1 MTDCDLLEAVA
12 EAEEHVI
19 RWRYKTPTT
28 EPDAR
33 HCASDILMR
42 WLSICYGIEIKSSY
56 VIIRAA
62 DGLASGYDHCWKITR
77 VHDPE
82 KAIMFKLRF

>member
-1 MTDCDLLEAVA
+1 MENCDLLDAIS
-12 EAEEHVI
+12 EAEQHVI

-28 EPDAR
+28 EPDDR

-42 WLSICYGIEIKSSY
+42 WLSICYGIEIKNST
-56 VIIRAA
+56 VIMRAS
-62 DGLASGYDHCWKITR
+62 DGLVRGYDHCWKITR
-77 VHDPE
+77 VRDLE

>member
-1 MTDCDLLEAVA
+1 MDDNLLDAVA
-12 EAEEHVI
+12 EAEQHVI
-19 RWRYKTPTT
+19 RWRYKTPTHRQP
-28 EPDAR
+28 EPR

-56 VIIRAA
+56 VIIRAS
-62 DGLASGYDHCWKITR
+62 DGLASGYEHCWKITR
-77 VHDPE
+77 VRDFE